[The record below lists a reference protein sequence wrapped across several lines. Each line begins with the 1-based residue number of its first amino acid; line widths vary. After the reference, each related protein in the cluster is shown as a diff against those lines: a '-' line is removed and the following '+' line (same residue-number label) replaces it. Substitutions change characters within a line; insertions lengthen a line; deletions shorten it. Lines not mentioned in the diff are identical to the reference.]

1 MWADG
6 SFQATKKAKPTGCI
20 WRCFTQQK
28 DKKGQGHYI
37 CILLLHIWPKC
48 NHEKAFLHELWPV
61 SASDRV
67 FNQGTWFYDYRPD
80 VERLATNRKKQ
91 CVCNP
96 LHAQALW
103 TNTILQV
110 VAAWRSVFMFVECL
124 PQVITLL
131 SSTPTL
137 SFWWSSE
144 LLWFHTVFST
154 FWPPTSSPPAVNSP
168 HTYTPALLS
177 VLSAGLLPV
186 SSAVSQSVPA
196 L

>member
-20 WRCFTQQK
+20 CRCFTQQK
-28 DKKGQGHYI
+28 DKKGQGHTV

-61 SASDRV
+61 SASVRV

-80 VERLATNRKKQ
+80 VERLATNRKNNASVILCMLKLYEQ
-91 CVCNP
+91 TQYPTSGCSMTLSIYVCRVSSTSNYITVFHP
-96 LHAQALW
+96 NTELLVVLRAL
-103 TNTILQV
+103 TIPH
-110 VAAWRSVFMFVECL
+110 SVFL
-124 PQVITLL
+124 PSRI
-131 SSTPTL
+131 
-137 SFWWSSE
+137 
-144 LLWFHTVFST
+144 
-154 FWPPTSSPPAVNSP
+154 NSP

-177 VLSAGLLPV
+177 ALSAGLLPV

>member
-1 MWADG
+1 MSWWFISG
-6 SFQATKKAKPTGCI
+6 NKPTGCI
-20 WRCFTQQK
+20 WRCFTQQQ
-28 DKKGQGHYI
+28 DKKGQGHTI

-61 SASDRV
+61 SASVRV

-80 VERLATNRKKQ
+80 VERLATNRKNSASVILCMLKLYEQ
-91 CVCNP
+91 TQYPASGCSMTLSIYVCR
-96 LHAQALW
+96 
-103 TNTILQV
+103 V
-110 VAAWRSVFMFVECL
+110 
-124 PQVITLL
+124 
-131 SSTPTL
+131 SSTSNYITVFHPNT
-137 SFWWSSE
+137 E
-144 LLWFHTVFST
+144 LLVVLRALTIPLCVFYVLTTYQLPSRI
-154 FWPPTSSPPAVNSP
+154 NSP